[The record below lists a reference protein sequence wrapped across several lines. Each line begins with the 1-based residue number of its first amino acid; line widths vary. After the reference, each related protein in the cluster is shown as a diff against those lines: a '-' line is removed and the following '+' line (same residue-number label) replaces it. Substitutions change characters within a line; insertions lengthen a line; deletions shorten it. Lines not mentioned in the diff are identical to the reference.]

1 MAALH
6 IRSVPEPVVA
16 ALRERARRHGRSVQ
30 QEVLQILEEAAAA
43 PMPGEALA
51 PLQLKTVQT
60 NRMSRWSREEI
71 YGDEGR

>member
-43 PMPGEALA
+43 PLPGEALA
-51 PLQLKTVQT
+51 PLQLTTVQT
-60 NRMSRWSREEI
+60 NRTSSWSREEI